1 MSVPAPPIST
11 KVNLTRHTRPIG
23 PLWFFSVEQLLWL
36 ILTGIA
42 KACEQNLRRTFQY
55 GGRVQCPNNMELRA
69 ILVSHLEVY
78 RV

>member
-1 MSVPAPPIST
+1 M
-11 KVNLTRHTRPIG
+11 RHTHPAA
-23 PLWFFSVEQLLWL
+23 PLGFFSVDQLLRL

-55 GGRVQCPNNMELRA
+55 GGRVQRPNNMELRA

-78 RV
+78 QV